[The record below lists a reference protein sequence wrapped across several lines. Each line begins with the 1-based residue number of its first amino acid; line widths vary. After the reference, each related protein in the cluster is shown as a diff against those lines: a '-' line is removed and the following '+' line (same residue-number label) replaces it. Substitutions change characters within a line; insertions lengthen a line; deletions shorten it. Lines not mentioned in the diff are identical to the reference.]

1 MSLKIQL
8 PLRQNVCYFAKMR
21 KTLAAVL
28 ICTAASLT
36 AAAQSERDFSG
47 SWKLDRSR
55 GSITDTSVPADPSI
69 RVEQSATSVT
79 VIADSPSGGP
89 ASISIYPL
97 DGRSQKYQTGDLQ
110 KSAATKWEGDALLV
124 NIIVSAPSSNYTVFE
139 RWSKSRDGGTLTVE
153 RDVTRPSGETE
164 SVLIYRNPSAAAAPA
179 QAPRQQQTLLTRP
192 APPPPPALNEYVVP
206 AGTHILL
213 RLTNAVN
220 TKSTV
225 AGDRIYLE
233 TAVPVFINGHLIIPQ
248 GSYVNGRVADAKSAG
263 RVKGKAELAL
273 EYDSITLRTTGI
285 SRDLRSRPDSVD
297 TVGNLNKSEGKIESE
312 SSKGEDA
319 GRVARTT
326 AVGAGAGTMIGAA
339 AGHMGA
345 GAGLGA
351 AGGAIAGLAS
361 VFGSRGKQVVLPAG
375 TTMDMMLDRDLHF
388 TDDDL
393 RPNMR

>member
-1 MSLKIQL
+1 
-8 PLRQNVCYFAKMR
+8 MR
-21 KTLAAVL
+21 RLTLVFF
-28 ICTAASLT
+28 ICTLPVT
-36 AAAQSERDFSG
+36 AQSERDFSG
-47 SWKLDRSR
+47 PWKLDRSR
-55 GSITDTSVPADPSI
+55 GSITDNSVPADASI
-69 RVEQSATSVT
+69 RVEQSAASVT
-79 VIADSPSGGP
+79 VTADPPNGGP
-89 ASISIYPL
+89 ASVSIYPL
-97 DGRSQKYQTGDLQ
+97 DGRSQKYRTADLQ

-124 NIIVSAPSSNYTVFE
+124 NIIVSGPGNGPSANYTVFE
-139 RWSKSRDGGTLTVE
+139 RWSKSRDGNTLNITRE
-153 RDVTRPSGETE
+153 VTRPSGETE
-164 SVLIYRNPSAAAAPA
+164 SELVYVKPDFVYFNGAAISPM
-179 QAPRQQQTLLTRP
+179 PRPQQQTLLTRP
-192 APPPPPALNEYVVP
+192 AAPAPPAPNEYIVP

-248 GSYVNGRVADAKSAG
+248 GSYVNGRVADSKSSG

-273 EYDSITLRTTGI
+273 EYDSIILRTTGI

-297 TVGNLNKSEGKIESE
+297 TVGNLNKSEGKIEAE

-326 AVGAGAGTMIGAA
+326 AIGAGAGTMIGAA
-339 AGHMGA
+339 AGHVGA

-351 AGGAIAGLAS
+351 AGGAVAGLAS

-375 TTMDMMLDRDLHF
+375 TTMDMALDRDLRF

-393 RPNMR
+393 RPNVR

>member
-1 MSLKIQL
+1 
-8 PLRQNVCYFAKMR
+8 MR
-21 KTLAAVL
+21 RLTIFSFTCLLAAL
-28 ICTAASLT
+28 PAI
-36 AAAQSERDFSG
+36 AQSERDFAG

-55 GSITDTSVPADPSI
+55 GSITDNSVPADASI

-79 VIADSPSGGP
+79 VIADPPNGGP
-89 ASISIYPL
+89 AAISIYPL
-97 DGRSQKYQTGDLQ
+97 DGRSQKFQTGDLQ

-124 NIIVSAPSSNYTVFE
+124 NIIVSGPSSNYTIFE
-139 RWSKSRDGGTLTVE
+139 RWSKSRDGNTLTLTRE
-153 RDVTRPSGETE
+153 VTRPSGETE
-164 SVLIYRNPSAAAAPA
+164 SELVYVKPGFVYFNAGASASYP
-179 QAPRQQQTLLTRP
+179 QQTTLLTRP
-192 APPPPPALNEYVVP
+192 ATPAPPAPNEYIVP

-225 AGDRIYLE
+225 SGDRIYLE
-233 TAVPVFINGHLIIPQ
+233 TAIPVFINGRLVIPQ
-248 GSYVNGRVADAKSAG
+248 GSYVNGSVADAKSAG

-273 EYDSITLRTTGI
+273 QYDSITLRTTGI

-297 TVGNLNKSEGKIESE
+297 TVGNLNKSEGKIEGE
-312 SSKGEDA
+312 GSKGEDA

-326 AVGAGAGTMIGAA
+326 AIGAGAGTMIGAA
-339 AGHMGA
+339 AGHVGA

-351 AGGAIAGLAS
+351 AGGAVAGLAS

-375 TTMDMMLDRDLHF
+375 TTMDMTLDRDLHF

-393 RPNMR
+393 RPNVR

>member
-1 MSLKIQL
+1 
-8 PLRQNVCYFAKMR
+8 MR
-21 KTLAAVL
+21 RLTLFCLTCLLAAL
-28 ICTAASLT
+28 P
-36 AAAQSERDFSG
+36 AAAQDPARDFSG
-47 SWKLDRSR
+47 AWKLDRSR
-55 GSITDTSVPADPSI
+55 THITDTSVPADASI

-79 VIADSPSGGP
+79 VIAEPPNGGP
-89 ASISIYPL
+89 AAISIYPF
-97 DGRSQKYQTGDLQ
+97 DSRSQKYRTGDLQ
-110 KSAATKWEGDALLV
+110 KSAVSKWEGDALLV
-124 NIIVSAPSSNYTVFE
+124 NIIVSGPGNGPSANYTVFE
-139 RWSKSRDGGTLTVE
+139 RWSKSRDGSTLTIE
-153 RDVTRPSGETE
+153 RDITRPSRETE
-164 SVLIYRNPSAAAAPA
+164 SELVYVKPDFVYFNAAAPIA
-179 QAPRQQQTLLTRP
+179 VAPAPRPPQTLLTRP
-192 APPPPPALNEYVVP
+192 TAPPPPAPHEYIVP

-220 TKSTV
+220 TKSTTT
-225 AGDRIYLE
+225 GDRIYLE

-297 TVGNLNKSEGKIESE
+297 TVGNLNKSEGKIEGE
-312 SSKGEDA
+312 GSKGEDA

-326 AVGAGAGTMIGAA
+326 AVGTGVGTMIGAA
-339 AGHMGA
+339 AGHVGA

-375 TTMDMMLDRDLHF
+375 TTMDMRLDRDLHF
-388 TDDDL
+388 IDDDL
-393 RPNMR
+393 RPNVR

>member
-1 MSLKIQL
+1 MHRLTLFSFICL
-8 PLRQNVCYFAKMR
+8 
-21 KTLAAVL
+21 LAAL
-28 ICTAASLT
+28 PATA
-36 AAAQSERDFSG
+36 QQERDFSG

-69 RVEQSATSVT
+69 RVEQSASSVT

-89 ASISIYPL
+89 AAISIYPL
-97 DGRSQKYQTGDLQ
+97 DGRSQKYQIGDLQ

-124 NIIVSAPSSNYTVFE
+124 NIIVNNASSNYTVFE
-139 RWSKSRDGGTLTVE
+139 RWSKSRDGNTLTVTRE
-153 RDVTRPSGETE
+153 ITRPSGETE
-164 SVLIYRNPSAAAAPA
+164 SELVYVKPRFVYFNSSASSE
-179 QAPRQQQTLLTRP
+179 QTTLLTRP
-192 APPPPPALNEYVVP
+192 STPAPSAPNEYIVP

-225 AGDRIYLE
+225 TGDRVYLE
-233 TAVPVFINGHLIIPQ
+233 TAVPVFINGRLIIPQ

-273 EYDSITLRTTGI
+273 EYDSITLRYTGV

-297 TVGNLNKSEGKIESE
+297 TVGHLDKSEGKIQGE

-319 GRVARTT
+319 GRVDRTT
-326 AVGAGAGTMIGAA
+326 AIGAGAGTMIGAA

-351 AGGAIAGLAS
+351 AGGAVAGLAS

-375 TTMDMMLDRDLHF
+375 TTMDMALDRDLRF
-388 TDDDL
+388 TDGDL
-393 RPNMR
+393 RPPVR

>member
-1 MSLKIQL
+1 
-8 PLRQNVCYFAKMR
+8 MR
-21 KTLAAVL
+21 RLTIFSFTCMLAAL
-28 ICTAASLT
+28 P
-36 AAAQSERDFSG
+36 AAAQSEHDFAG
-47 SWKLDRSR
+47 SWKLDRSHS
-55 GSITDTSVPADPSI
+55 SITDTFVPADASI

-79 VIADSPSGGP
+79 VIAESPNGGP
-89 ASISIYPL
+89 AAISIYPL
-97 DGRSQKYQTGDLQ
+97 DGRSQKYQTGDLR

-124 NIIVSAPSSNYTVFE
+124 NIIVSGPGNGPSANYTVFE
-139 RWSKSRDGGTLTVE
+139 RWSKSRDGNTLTVT
-153 RDVTRPSGETE
+153 RDITRPSSETE
-164 SVLIYRNPSAAAAPA
+164 SVLVYVNPAAGFYTGGPIAPTISSR
-179 QAPRQQQTLLTRP
+179 APQTLLIRP
-192 APPPPPALNEYVVP
+192 TGPPPAPHEYIVP
-206 AGTHILL
+206 AGAHILL

-225 AGDRIYLE
+225 TGDRIYLE

-297 TVGNLNKSEGKIESE
+297 TVGNLNKSEGKIEGE

-326 AVGAGAGTMIGAA
+326 AVGTGVGTMIGAA
-339 AGHMGA
+339 AGHVGA

-351 AGGAIAGLAS
+351 AGGAVAGLAS

-375 TTMDMMLDRDLHF
+375 TTMDMTLDRDLRF

-393 RPNMR
+393 RVPVR

>member
-1 MSLKIQL
+1 MRRLTLFSLACLIAAL
-8 PLRQNVCYFAKMR
+8 P
-21 KTLAAVL
+21 
-28 ICTAASLT
+28 
-36 AAAQSERDFSG
+36 AAAQDPARDFSG

-55 GSITDTSVPADPSI
+55 THINDTSVPADASI
-69 RVEQSATSVT
+69 RVEQSAASVT
-79 VIADSPSGGP
+79 VIADSPNGGP
-89 ASISIYPL
+89 AAISIYPL
-97 DGRSQKYQTGDLQ
+97 DGRAQKYQTGDLQ

-124 NIIVSAPSSNYTVFE
+124 NIIVSGPGNGPSANYTVFE
-139 RWSKSRDGGTLTVE
+139 RWSKSRDGNTLTVE
-153 RDVTRPSGETE
+153 RDITRPSRETE
-164 SVLIYRNPSAAAAPA
+164 SELVYVKPGFVYLNAGASPGP
-179 QAPRQQQTLLTRP
+179 QQQTLITRP
-192 APPPPPALNEYVVP
+192 AVAAPPAPHEYIVP

-225 AGDRIYLE
+225 TGDRIYLE
-233 TAVPVFINGHLIIPQ
+233 TAVPVFINGRVIIPQ

-263 RVKGKAELAL
+263 RVKGRAALAL
-273 EYDSITLRTTGI
+273 EYDSITLRTTGV

-297 TVGNLNKSEGKIESE
+297 TIGRLDKSEGKIEGE
-312 SSKGEDA
+312 GTKGEDA

-326 AVGAGAGTMIGAA
+326 AAGTGVGTMIGAA
-339 AGHMGA
+339 SGHVGA

-375 TTMDMMLDRDLHF
+375 TTMDMTLDRDLRF

-393 RPNMR
+393 RPNVR